1 MKASAGTLFV
11 VATPIGHLGDLTP
24 RAAETLAAVDLVL
37 CEDTRHTARLLNHL
51 GLQKAT
57 WSLHAHN
64 EQERV
69 ASVLERLAGG
79 ESIALVSDA
88 GTPCLS
94 DPGARLVDAV
104 QSADMTVRTLP
115 GPFAAAAAL
124 AGSGL
129 CPVPFAFWGFVAKKS
144 SERREQ
150 LRLRLQAGPEGPM
163 THAFYVPGRD
173 LIDFA
178 EDVEA
183 VAPRC
188 RLVLARE
195 LTKIHETWLRGT
207 PAEVR
212 GLVQEEHLRGEAVA
226 LCEITA
232 QSAPGEKQEPADA
245 RELVARA
252 KAAGRDRKE
261 ALRDIGQ
268 KTGLARRVLYGLWLG
283 SEREPEPESE
293 P

>member
-1 MKASAGTLFV
+1 MPGTLFV

-24 RAAETLAAVDLVL
+24 RAAQTLAAVDLVL
-37 CEDTRHTARLLNHL
+37 CEDTRHTAKLLHHL
-51 GLQKAT
+51 GLQKTT

-64 EQERV
+64 ESERI
-69 ASVLERLAGG
+69 AAVLDRLATGG
-79 ESIALVSDA
+79 TVALVSDA

-94 DPGARLVDAV
+94 DPGARLVDAA
-104 QSADMTVRTLP
+104 QATHIPVRILP

-129 CPVPFAFWGFVAKKS
+129 SPVPFAFWGFAAKKA

-150 LRLRLQAGPEGPM
+150 LRARLQAGPEGPM

-173 LIDFA
+173 LAEFA
-178 EDVEA
+178 EDIDA
-183 VAPRC
+183 IAPRC

-207 PAEVR
+207 PREVR
-212 GLVQEEHLRGEAVA
+212 SLLREEHLRGEAVA

-232 QSAPGEKQEPADA
+232 QSAPGAKQEPLDA
-245 RELVARA
+245 RAWVAQAR
-252 KAAGRDRKE
+252 AAGRDRKE
-261 ALRDIGQ
+261 ALREIGQ
-268 KTGLARRVLYGLWLG
+268 KTGLARRVLYGLWLQG
-283 SEREPEPESE
+283 ESE
-293 P
+293 QDP